1 MFAAVALMTQLR
13 EFPRSV
19 LMHNGLA
26 SPSGVLLGDDRLL
39 RLERLW
45 MRCFSTVEHT
55 CDEKARRQAQALLDQ
70 IERDIAMTPA
80 DSRLGLAVKIRCC
93 LGREEREL
101 DRRPWVEMLRS
112 LLSDLDG

>member
-1 MFAAVALMTQLR
+1 
-13 EFPRSV
+13 
-19 LMHNGLA
+19 MHNGLA
-26 SPSGVLLGDDRLL
+26 SPSSLLLGDDRLL

-45 MRCFSTVEHT
+45 VRNLSIFEHT
-55 CDEKARRQAQALLDQ
+55 RDEGARKQAQSLLEE

-80 DSRLGLAVKIRCC
+80 DGRRGLAVKIRCC

-101 DRRPWVEMLRS
+101 HRRPWVDMLQS

>member
-1 MFAAVALMTQLR
+1 M
-13 EFPRSV
+13 P
-19 LMHNGLA
+19 NGLA
-26 SPSGVLLGDDRLL
+26 TPSSLLLGDSRLL

-45 MRCFSTVEHT
+45 MRHFSTFEHT
-55 CDEKARRQAQALLDQ
+55 CDELVRRRARALLDE

-80 DSRLGLAVKIRCC
+80 ESPRGLAVKIRCC

-101 DRRPWVEMLRS
+101 HRRPWVEMLRS

>member
-1 MFAAVALMTQLR
+1 
-13 EFPRSV
+13 
-19 LMHNGLA
+19 MHNGLA
-26 SPSGVLLGDDRLL
+26 TPFNVLLGDSRLL

-45 MRCFSTVEHT
+45 VRHFATFEHT
-55 CDEKARRQAQALLDQ
+55 RDEAARKQAQALLEE

-80 DSRLGLAVKIRCC
+80 DSRRGLAVKIRCC

>member
-1 MFAAVALMTQLR
+1 
-13 EFPRSV
+13 
-19 LMHNGLA
+19 MHNSLA
-26 SPSGVLLGDDRLL
+26 TPFKALLGDSRLL

-45 MRCFSTVEHT
+45 VRHFSTFEHT
-55 CDEKARRQAQALLDQ
+55 RDEAARRLAQARLEE

-80 DSRLGLAVKIRCC
+80 DTRRGLAVKIRCC

>member
-1 MFAAVALMTQLR
+1 
-13 EFPRSV
+13 
-19 LMHNGLA
+19 MHNGLA
-26 SPSGVLLGDDRLL
+26 SSPGLLLGDDRLL

-45 MRCFSTVEHT
+45 MRYFSTFEHT
-55 CDEKARRQAQALLDQ
+55 RDETARRQAQALLDE

-80 DSRLGLAVKIRCC
+80 DSRRGLAVKIRCC

>member
-1 MFAAVALMTQLR
+1 
-13 EFPRSV
+13 
-19 LMHNGLA
+19 MHNGLA
-26 SPSGVLLGDDRLL
+26 TPFNALLGDSRLL

-45 MRCFSTVEHT
+45 VRHFSTFEHT
-55 CDEKARRQAQALLDQ
+55 RDEAARRRAQALLDE
-70 IERDIAMTPA
+70 IERDIATTPA
-80 DSRLGLAVKIRCC
+80 ETRRGLAVKIRCC

>member
-1 MFAAVALMTQLR
+1 
-13 EFPRSV
+13 
-19 LMHNGLA
+19 MHNGLA
-26 SPSGVLLGDDRLL
+26 TPSSVLLGDNRLL

-45 MRCFSTVEHT
+45 IRHFSTFEHT
-55 CDEKARRQAQALLDQ
+55 RDETSRRQAQALLDE

-80 DSRLGLAVKIRCC
+80 DSRRGLAVKIRCC

-101 DRRPWVEMLRS
+101 DRRPWIEMMQS